1 MSFRVYVPA
10 SLDALERYAE
20 EGGIGPS
27 PVYGHAV
34 TEWLRESW
42 AEADEEEWAYA
53 ALMAAADQSA
63 RNLTEEQRPRRVVL
77 VVEVERITA
86 DRESTAVTVDS
97 AIALRLVQAVH
108 ADTADVEPASAED
121 LGDLAWFGVQE
132 IPDLLA

>member
-10 SLDALERYAE
+10 SLDALERYVE

-27 PVYGHAV
+27 PVHGHAV
-34 TEWLRESW
+34 TDWLRESW
-42 AEADEEEWAYA
+42 PEGDEEELAYA

-63 RNLTEEQRPRRVVL
+63 TGLTEEERPRRVVL
-77 VVEVERITA
+77 VAEVERITP

-108 ADTADVEPASAED
+108 ADTADVDRVSPQD